1 MHLCRVKVSP
11 MSVLDDRV
19 ACLPLVDNGTVLGS
33 MVCEAAK
40 LIRELK
46 KPVRSKD

>member
-11 MSVLDDRV
+11 MYVLDDGG
-19 ACLPLVDNGTVLGS
+19 CLPLVANGTVLGS

-46 KPVRSKD
+46 KLVSSKN